1 MIDWLQDFVL
11 LRLVCNHILVIDK
24 LTPLKFHL
32 LSLLLF
38 IAVHL
43 LAEQPDTLASQSI
56 VVSYK
61 INSPALPPT
70 ALAEMFSQPF
80 YHCQ

>member
-1 MIDWLQDFVL
+1 M
-11 LRLVCNHILVIDK
+11 LVIDK
-24 LTPLKFHL
+24 LNSIETL
-32 LSLLLF
+32 LAASKLLF

-43 LAEQPDTLASQSI
+43 LAEQPDTVASQSI
-56 VVSYK
+56 IVSYK

-70 ALAEMFSQPF
+70 ALAEMFSKQF